1 MDRVDDGHD
10 LALRGIAGRVGPGA
24 HARFGGTGDGWIGP
38 YREDAGYI
46 GDRDRRRAHDA
57 GRAANGRWFMDG
69 VHADALL
76 ADRLRDVAPSSPA
89 LRRTSWPGPYPGW
102 QAGDRRRPPGK
113 RGMNC
118 SQYATALV

>member
-10 LALRGIAGRVGPGA
+10 LALHGIAGRVGPGA

-76 ADRLRDVAPSSPA
+76 ADRLRDVAPS
-89 LRRTSWPGPYPGW
+89 R
-102 QAGDRRRPPGK
+102 DRKSDVRDTRDVVEEG
-113 RGMNC
+113 
-118 SQYATALV
+118 